1 MILAG
6 GDIKAWAERIRQDK
20 VVELSAMIKENEDFL
35 RAYDPTRDEY
45 MSKIRVEKLS
55 NIVRLRRK
63 LKYII

>member
-1 MILAG
+1 MILSG

-20 VVELSAMIKENEDFL
+20 VVELSLMIKENEDFL

-45 MSKIRVEKLS
+45 MSPIRAKKLS
-55 NIVRLRRK
+55 NIVRLRKK